1 MARVYIALIYVA
13 VLLRGYQAA
22 TVDLDAIDFMH
33 ADDKGEKCKNLPQ
46 GIHCAYLLQQRVCC
60 GHVIYVTYITRYIYV
75 QCRKALQYMIEL
87 LLMLIVM
94 YWAVVQYY

>member
-75 QCRKALQYMIEL
+75 QCRKGIAIHDRAVVNANSDL
-87 LLMLIVM
+87 LG
-94 YWAVVQYY
+94 VVQYY

>member
-60 GHVIYVTYITRYIYV
+60 DHVIYVTYITRYIYV